1 MEIILREDVDN
12 VGKRGEV
19 VNVSDGYARNYL
31 LRRKLAMP
39 FTPGNVKTFEVQ
51 KEALALREHK
61 EKSDSEIVAAE
72 LEKLEA
78 IVSRKAGE
86 SGALF
91 GSVTSANISE
101 LLAARGI
108 MIDKRKI
115 QMREPLKAL
124 GYYKVPVRLHRE
136 VLVEF
141 PLYVVGESQKESEGI
156 QERRAAPPPEEVPEP
171 EPKQEASPEIAPERA
186 ERKEGKRERKERKSS
201 RKKKEEE

>member
-19 VNVSDGYARNYL
+19 VKVSDGFARNYL

-51 KEALALREHK
+51 KEALALREQK

-91 GSVTSANISE
+91 GSVTAANVSE

-108 MIDKRKI
+108 RIDKRKI

-124 GYYKVPVRLHRE
+124 GHYKVPVRLHRE

-156 QERRAAPPPEEVPEP
+156 RERRAAPPPEEAPAP
-171 EPKQEASPEIAPERA
+171 EPKQEESLEAAPERT
-186 ERKEGKRERKERKSS
+186 ERKERKREKKERKSS